1 MKSII
6 YSLSIFSLMLFSC
19 DGELPKI
26 SINTHNLELLSAEN
40 NLGFIVGFN
49 FSNPSATQ
57 DSIEARIQEAI
68 TEGMSVG
75 RLQIDWTDLEPEEG
89 IYEEEELEE
98 QLEFYSSREMEVLLT
113 ISVYDSEDK
122 VVPSYLED
130 ADTELL
136 IQRFQELLDWVIPML
151 VEHNGYAIAV
161 SNEPDNSFAEESDL
175 AQEVIDFFVP
185 VKDHIHQLEEKMAV
199 TVTMNIENLK
209 ASKRDMEKLMQHLDV
224 ACFNI
229 YGANFFDSAYTET
242 EVNDLIDEV
251 LDFSGERQLIVQELG
266 MHNVDR
272 FNSSEEVQRAFF
284 EYFLT
289 RMEQEERIR
298 AAYVFQLVDWSPETV
313 AFFNQVFE
321 EEVPQE
327 FIDNYGDLLQHIG
340 LINYEDGTRKKAWDE
355 FLKWV
360 RRFEQ

>member
-1 MKSII
+1 MKNII
-6 YSLSIFSLMLFSC
+6 YTLLFFSFITFSC
-19 DGELPKI
+19 EDEMPKVNN
-26 SINTHNLELLSAEN
+26 SAADLGLLTAEN

-49 FSNPSATQ
+49 FSNPIATQ

-68 TEGMSVG
+68 AEGMSVG
-75 RLQIDWTDLEPEEG
+75 RLQIDWTDLEPEESV
-89 IYEEEELEE
+89 YEREELEE
-98 QLEFYSSREMEVLLT
+98 QLEFYSSRDMEVLLT

-122 VVPSYLED
+122 VVPAYLED
-130 ADTELL
+130 ANTERLV
-136 IQRFQELLDWVIPML
+136 QRFQKLLDWVIPVL
-151 VEHNGYAIAV
+151 VQHNGYAIAV
-161 SNEPDNSFAEESDL
+161 SNEPDNSFAEDQNL

-185 VKDHIHQLEEKMAV
+185 VKDHIHQLEERMAV

-209 ASKRDMEKLMQHLDV
+209 ASKKNMEKLMQYLDV

-229 YGANFFDSAYTET
+229 YGANFFDRAYNEA
-242 EVNDLIDEV
+242 EVNDLVDEV
-251 LDFSGERQLIVQELG
+251 LDFSGDQQLIVQELG
-266 MHNVDR
+266 MHNVER

-313 AFFNQVFE
+313 AFFNQIFE

-327 FIDNYGDLLQHIG
+327 FINNYGDLLQQIG

-360 RRFEQ
+360 KKFK